1 MLLDSMNSELKWYIV
16 LTKPRQEKRALEHLQ
31 QQGGNAFL
39 PLFQR
44 ELIAKGVRTLRAEPL
59 FPGYLFLK
67 SASENPLLSKVR
79 STLGAS
85 GLLYFGSQ
93 PAIIDSSLVEDLK
106 QRTVYNEN
114 DVLHKKGQKVALRS
128 GPFQYSEAIFQ
139 EYDSAKRAII
149 LLSLLGQQ
157 SQLLVEVS
165 ELANV

>member
-1 MLLDSMNSELKWYIV
+1 MNSELKWYIV

-44 ELIAKGVRTLRAEPL
+44 EHVRQGKRVLCREAL

-79 STLGAS
+79 STLGAR
-85 GLLYFGSQ
+85 GLLYFGTQ
-93 PAIIDSSLVEDLK
+93 PAVVSALLVDDL
-106 QRTVYNEN
+106 RRRAACNET
-114 DVLHKKGQKVALRS
+114 DALYTKGQKLALNS
-128 GPFQYSEAIFQ
+128 GPFRHYEAIFQ
-139 EYDSAKRAII
+139 EYDGLERAVI

-157 SQLLVEVS
+157 SELIVELS
-165 ELANV
+165 ELALD